1 MPFLSLLFWTLPYYL
16 FFNVVFL
23 MPAGIIIFIFQ
34 IFLVLFMGDTQLVTN
49 ICLCLVLLVFM
60 LELWLVYRAAYIK
73 SFENRGFFEAAKDS
87 FNEFRLGIRLFL
99 KF

>member
-1 MPFLSLLFWTLPYYL
+1 MPFASLLFWTLPYYL
-16 FFNVVFL
+16 FFNLVFL
-23 MPAGIIIFIFQ
+23 IPSAIIIFIFQ
-34 IFLVLFMGDTQLVTN
+34 IFLVLFMGDTQF
-49 ICLCLVLLVFM
+49 CLCLFFLVFM